1 MTSKEYN
8 QSVQNFSDRIFR
20 FILSNIKD
28 KDLAKD
34 IVQDTFEK
42 LWLKLQTVEFEKVKS
57 YLFTTAYHTLV
68 DIVRRQKHV
77 TGLESKNINNMKY
90 ESGYSDLQEVLHK
103 AIDKLPEDQR
113 SVLLLRDYEGYT
125 YDEIAQITGLSESQ
139 VKVYIYRARKFL
151 KEFVVKMEY
160 VV

>member
-8 QSVQNFSDRIFR
+8 QSVQNFSDSIFR

>member
-160 VV
+160 VI